1 MNYSLIWLNLAKRIN
16 CNYSYFKRQQC
27 EFTNCMNLTIIVSR
41 GEHSYNK
48 ITVAYGNYSV
58 FRRLER
64 AITGAKVSQLW
75 SDHSPFLWRSLSRNI
90 YVCVRTTTIM
100 IKLADLIHM
109 GRPNDRFTA
118 AWTWSHYWPTVLR
131 Y

>member
-16 CNYSYFKRQQC
+16 CNYSYFKRQQY

-64 AITGAKVSQLW
+64 AITGAKVSQL
-75 SDHSPFLWRSLSRNI
+75 
-90 YVCVRTTTIM
+90 
-100 IKLADLIHM
+100 
-109 GRPNDRFTA
+109 
-118 AWTWSHYWPTVLR
+118 
-131 Y
+131 